1 MKKFLTYGLLLMLLA
16 TFANAQEQL
25 SLKQQADRLFE
36 RYEYFKSLNLYL
48 KLANRNH
55 PSTQI
60 LERVADCYRNINR
73 FEEAEAWYARAVTDT
88 VASKM
93 SHYYY
98 AETLL
103 YSQKTELAKQQYQ
116 IYFGKVNEPVMKA
129 LKLANCDSAAVW
141 IKQNSGYKVTSLPN
155 INTAF
160 SEWGLVDNTEG
171 GIFYTSNRV
180 ADYGTIDNR
189 TGNGWFWLFE
199 ANKNGENS
207 KPVYFAN
214 GIDGLTLTNYHI
226 GPMALNARGDTAYVT
241 FTTDVE
247 KKNIALDKPMGK
259 RSQRL
264 YTRRLELYVAVKN
277 HGQWVVISKFPYS
290 DFNKYS
296 LGHAALSKNGRV
308 IYFISDMPGSIGKTD
323 IWYCEKMKDDSWGK
337 PVNCGPT
344 INTKEEEA
352 FPEIG
357 GDSLL
362 YYSSK
367 GLPGMGGYDIYSAKG
382 EKTNWSVP
390 INLKFPVNTTADDFC
405 LVTKDGITGYLSSNR
420 QGGQGD
426 DDIYQFTFAKPPIK
440 YPAIAAKPKPETVAN
455 PKTASPPA
463 SATGKE
469 VYAINNIYYDLD
481 KSNIRPDAAI
491 ELEKLITLLK
501 QHPNLRLNLSSHTD
515 SRATG
520 EYNQALSQRRSASAI
535 AYLVKHGISVFRI
548 TYANFGETHLV
559 NECSDGVNCTPEQH
573 QLNRRTEFRLI
584 EE

>member
-1 MKKFLTYGLLLMLLA
+1 MILA
-16 TFANAQEQL
+16 FQASAQEQL
-25 SLKQQADRLFE
+25 SLKQQADRLYE

-55 PSTQI
+55 PSTPI

-73 FEEAEAWYARAVTDT
+73 FQEAEAWYARAVTDT
-88 VASKM
+88 GASKL

-98 AETLL
+98 AEALL
-103 YSQKTELAKQQYQ
+103 YSQKTDQAKQQYQ
-116 IYFGKVNEPVMKA
+116 IYFSKVNEPAMKA

-141 IKQNSGYKVTSLPN
+141 VKQNSGYKVTSLPN
-155 INTAF
+155 INTPF
-160 SEWGLVDNTEG
+160 SEWGLVDDTEG
-171 GIFYTSNRV
+171 GMIYTSNRTM
-180 ADYGTIDNR
+180 DNGMLDNR
-189 TGNGWFWLFE
+189 TGNGWFWLF
-199 ANKNGENS
+199 AADKNGENS

-214 GIDGLTLTNYHI
+214 GIDGLALYNYHI
-226 GPMALNARGDTAYVT
+226 GPIALNTGGDTAYIT

-247 KKNIALDKPMGK
+247 KKSIALDKPTGK
-259 RSQRL
+259 RPQRL

-277 HGQWVVISKFPYS
+277 HDQWVVISKFPYS

-296 LGHAALSKNGRV
+296 LGHAALSKNGIV
-308 IYFISDMPGSIGKTD
+308 IYFTSDMPGSIGKTD
-323 IWYCEKMKDDSWGK
+323 IWYCEKLKDNSWSR
-337 PVNCGPT
+337 PVNCGPS

-357 GDSLL
+357 GDGML

-382 EKTNWSVP
+382 EKANWSAP
-390 INLKFPVNTTADDFC
+390 LNLKFPVNTTADDFC

-426 DDIYQFTFAKPPIK
+426 DDIYQFTYVKPPIK
-440 YPAIAAKPKPETVAN
+440 YPAVATNPKPGIAAKPN
-455 PKTASPPA
+455 PATSPNPA
-463 SATGKE
+463 KSRE
-469 VYAINNIYYDLD
+469 IYAVNNIYYDLD

-491 ELEKLITLLK
+491 ELEKLIALLK
-501 QHPNLRLNLSSHTD
+501 QHPNLRLSLSSHTD
-515 SRATG
+515 SRASG

-535 AYLVKHGISVFRI
+535 AYLTKHGISVFRI

-559 NECSDGVNCTPEQH
+559 NECADGVNCTPEQH